1 MHSGYGAELRK
12 LLWAFVSALLIFLI
26 GLNSAFV
33 ERVYTEHFYQYIAVS
48 LRFIS
53 GLLPFPAGDVLYAL
67 LVLYVLWQVFLTV
80 KRLVA
85 RQLTK
90 KDALRG
96 SLVFVRMLL
105 ILYVVFKLLWGLNYS
120 RPPIHTQLGI
130 ANEKYNQK
138 ELLALGDFLIQ
149 RINQV
154 QAGRSGNGSSKY
166 TLPQLRNGAIAA
178 YAGLA
183 RKNAFFTYRQPAVK
197 KVLNTWLIT
206 KIGLEGYYSPLS
218 GEANINT
225 RIPPANLP
233 FVTCH
238 EIAHQLGV
246 GREDEANLVGYLVS
260 TSSTD
265 LNFKY
270 SGYYAVLKSVLFEI
284 RFKAPEAYEAL
295 VKKLNRTTTA
305 DFKRDRQFW
314 MYYNSDMYM
323 YMDVALDS
331 FLKLNNQDKG
341 INSYQDIVIWLFNI
355 HKKELNNYAFR

>member
-1 MHSGYGAELRK
+1 MHSSYGSALNK
-12 LLWAFVSALLIFLI
+12 LLWALIPALFIFFI

-33 ERVYTEHFYQYIAVS
+33 ESVYTQHLYQYIAVS

-53 GLLPFPAGDVLYAL
+53 GLLPFPAGDVLYGL
-67 LVLYVLWQVFLTV
+67 LVLYVLWEVFL
-80 KRLVA
+80 LA
-85 RQLTK
+85 RSLIARRLTK

-96 SLVFVRMLL
+96 TLVVLRILL

-120 RPPIHTQLGI
+120 RPPIHTRLGI
-130 ANEKYNQK
+130 ANEKYNKK
-138 ELLALGDFLIQ
+138 ELIALGNFLIQ

-154 QAGRSGNGSSKY
+154 QARRPPNGSSKY
-166 TLPQLRNGAIAA
+166 TLPELRNGAVVA
-178 YAGLA
+178 YAALA
-183 RKNAFFTYRQPAVK
+183 QKNAFFTYRQPAVK
-197 KVLNTWLIT
+197 QVLNTWLIT
-206 KIGLEGYYSPLS
+206 KIGLEGYYNPLS

-225 RIPPANLP
+225 RIPSANLP

-260 TSSTD
+260 TSSPD
-265 LNFKY
+265 LNFQY
-270 SGYYAVLKSVLFEI
+270 SGYYAVLRSVLFEI

-295 VKKLNRTTTA
+295 VKKLNRMTTA

-341 INSYQDIVIWLFNI
+341 IDSYQDIVIWLFNI
-355 HKKELNNYAFR
+355 HKKELFPR

>member
-1 MHSGYGAELRK
+1 MLASYGTVLRK
-12 LLWAFVSALLIFLI
+12 LLWAFILALLLFCV

-33 ERVYTEHFYQYIAVS
+33 ENVYTRHLYQYISVP

-53 GLLPFPAGDVLYAL
+53 GLLPFPLGDVLYL
-67 LVLYVLWQVFLTV
+67 
-80 KRLVA
+80 
-85 RQLTK
+85 
-90 KDALRG
+90 
-96 SLVFVRMLL
+96 LL
-105 ILYVVFKLLWGLNYS
+105 ILYVLRATILFIKRLLLKQLNKEDAVRISFLLLRLFLVLYIVFKLLWGLNYS
-120 RPPIHTQLGI
+120 RHPINKQLGI
-130 ANEKYNQK
+130 ADEKYNQK
-138 ELLALGDFLIQ
+138 ELIALGNFLIQ

-154 QAGRSGNGSSKY
+154 QATRSANKPTRY
-166 TLPQLRNGAIAA
+166 TLPELKNGAVDA
-178 YAGLA
+178 YAKLA
-183 RKNAFFTYRQPAVK
+183 RQNVFFSYRQPAVK

-218 GEANINT
+218 GEANINM
-225 RIPPANLP
+225 RIPATSLP

-265 LNFKY
+265 LNFQY
-270 SGYYAVLKSVLFEI
+270 SGYYAVLKNVLFEI
-284 RFKAPEAYEAL
+284 RFKAPEAYEAT
-295 VKKLNRTTTA
+295 VKKLNRQTVA

-314 MYYNSDMYM
+314 MHYNSDMYM

-341 INSYQDIVIWLFNI
+341 IDSYQDIVIWLFNI
-355 HKKELNNYAFR
+355 HKAALNKK